1 MKLTLT
7 LDNVKWGYA
16 VANEAGDV
24 AKAEQ
29 NVLDKVNEYL
39 DACGRDVGADDLANV
54 TKELA
59 DPVKLATAKA
69 ALGL

>member
-1 MKLTLT
+1 MKLTLA
-7 LDNVKWGYA
+7 LDDVKWGWLLTKE
-16 VANEAGDV
+16 NGDA
-24 AKAEQ
+24 AKAQ
-29 NVLDKVNEYL
+29 ANVLQKVDEYL

-54 TKELA
+54 TKALA